1 MKLRIYIVCFL
12 SSIVLLA
19 PQHVNACGFY
29 ESESDYRAM
38 MFRVYLPWLRC
49 LQPFTYTMAS
59 VYYSGSNDQLSS
71 DPDEND
77 RFRNCS
83 EWLAA
88 CKNKPS
94 IDDIYKIQYNT
105 NADLFIKAY
114 DEKTL
119 NETFDNNSFIKY
131 LTEKGNESLLNYMLF
146 AKKAELYEVG
156 SNSRFEEWDNRR
168 YYNYRNWE
176 DAETDNPNS
185 KWNLMNEAQALLNK
199 ESSQFLKQRY
209 AFQVCRSSFQSKQF
223 DNVISTYDK
232 HFGKVDKNN
241 LMSVWAGLFKA
252 MSLPSDNPDRY
263 RYFIQVFNNSD
274 EKKFRSVELFDD
286 KYNKEDL
293 TPKELSTA
301 LVMLALRNS
310 GRALE
315 QIREAYNLD
324 KNNEYIPFLVL
335 REINKLED
343 WLITPL
349 FYGKYSITNS
359 DPFHCAYYNEWY
371 ENYKREH
378 PEEEEKNDSV
388 GDKLQKEN
396 LSTDMEY
403 MAELKSL
410 LTDML
415 SSANGETKDFYN
427 ISLAHLSLLQE
438 NPSDA
443 NKYISMVSDKANPSI
458 LLQKKLETIWLA
470 IKTQNIESNKFKDI
484 FTDNIT
490 DLERI
495 SMPGYQNNRMLYTL
509 TLSLANEY
517 LKKEN
522 RVYGILMRLKSGS
535 YYNAGSDWYS
545 SYCSGDSY
553 MTTGYFDN
561 TATISDMDILI
572 NLLEKSKKTTF
583 ENYLCNQPLSSVNAY
598 KELKGTMAFRNN
610 DLKLAYTTFSSMP
623 QDYWQS
629 SNFSFRQYLNEDPFI
644 PKSLKANK
652 YRTFDYKFN
661 KADFV
666 KELIDLQEKATGDK
680 SKSAD
685 YYNKLGDAYFN
696 TTYWGNAWMMMRYS
710 WSVGDTNYSKIDCL
724 PEWMR
729 NYMTAGIA
737 SEYYE
742 KALKEAV
749 NNEQKAYAT
758 IMLRYI
764 HYLCFSFRSQQA
776 DLNLSLKYERD
787 LTNYR
792 TTQAYEI
799 FRSNCIA
806 PFIVSKNNK

>member
-1 MKLRIYIVCFL
+1 
-12 SSIVLLA
+12 
-19 PQHVNACGFY
+19 
-29 ESESDYRAM
+29 

-49 LQPFTYTMAS
+49 LQPFTYTLSS
-59 VYYSGSNDQLSS
+59 VYYSGGDDQLSS

-77 RFRNCS
+77 RYRNCS

-114 DEKTL
+114 NEKTL
-119 NETFDNNSFIKY
+119 NETFGNNSFIKY

-156 SNSRFEEWDNRR
+156 NSSRFEEWDNRN
-168 YYNYRNWE
+168 YYNYKNWE
-176 DAETDNPNS
+176 DVQKDKAS
-185 KWNLMNEAQALLNK
+185 AKWNLMNEAQTLLNK

-209 AFQVCRSSFQSKQF
+209 AFQVCRSSFQAKQF
-223 DNVISTYDK
+223 GNVIQTYDK
-232 HFGKVDKNN
+232 YFGKVDKNN

-263 RYFIQVFNNSD
+263 RYFIQVFSSSD

-286 KYNKEDL
+286 KYNEEDF

-324 KNNEYIPFLVL
+324 KSNEYIPFLVL

-349 FYGKYSITNS
+349 FYGKYSMTNS

-378 PEEEEKNDSV
+378 AEEEEENDSE
-388 GDKLQKEN
+388 GDKLQEEN
-396 LSTDMEY
+396 LCTDMEY
-403 MAELKSL
+403 LAELKAL

-415 SSANGETKDFYN
+415 PSANGQTKDFYA

-438 NPSDA
+438 NTSDA
-443 NKYISMVSDKANPSI
+443 NKYISKVSDKANPSI

-470 IKTQNIESNKFKDI
+470 IKTQNIESNKFKDV
-484 FTDNIT
+484 FTDNIA

-509 TLSLANEY
+509 TLSLSNEY

-522 RVYGILMRLKSGS
+522 RVYGILMRLKSDS
-535 YYNAGSDWYS
+535 YYNANNDWYF
-545 SYCSGDSY
+545 SYSSGDSY
-553 MTTGYFDN
+553 TTTGYFDK

-572 NLLEKSKKTTF
+572 SLLEKSKKTAF
-583 ENYLCNQPLSSVNAY
+583 EDYLCNQPLSSVNAY
-598 KELKGTMAFRNN
+598 KELKGTMAFRSN
-610 DLKLAYTTFSSMP
+610 DLKLAYTTFASMP

-629 SNFSFRQYLNEDPFI
+629 SNFSFRHYLNEDPFI
-644 PKSLKANK
+644 PKGLKADK
-652 YRTFDYKFN
+652 HRAFDYKFN

-696 TTYWGNAWMMMRYS
+696 TTYWGNAWMMTRYS
-710 WSVGDTNYSKIDCL
+710 WSVGDTDYSKIDCL

-729 NYMTAGIA
+729 NYMTAGTA
-737 SEYYE
+737 REYYE

-806 PFIVSKNNK
+806 PFIASKNNK